1 MINAILQGIFSL
13 IINLVNI
20 ILTPI
25 DALISTALPSLDN
38 AINAVGQFLN
48 LVSQGLS
55 WSISI
60 PGLSS
65 ECLSLIVI
73 FFVFKL
79 TAPLLF
85 STIKLALRWYDKLK
99 P

>member
-1 MINAILQGIFSL
+1 MINAILQGIFKL
-13 IINLVNI
+13 IINLVGLL
-20 ILTPI
+20 LTPI
-25 DALISTALPSLDN
+25 DALIETALPALDN

-48 LVSQGLS
+48 LVSQGLG
-55 WSISI
+55 WSISVT
-60 PGLSS
+60 GLSS

-79 TAPLLF
+79 TTPILF
-85 STIKLALRWYDKLK
+85 STIKLAIHWYDKLK